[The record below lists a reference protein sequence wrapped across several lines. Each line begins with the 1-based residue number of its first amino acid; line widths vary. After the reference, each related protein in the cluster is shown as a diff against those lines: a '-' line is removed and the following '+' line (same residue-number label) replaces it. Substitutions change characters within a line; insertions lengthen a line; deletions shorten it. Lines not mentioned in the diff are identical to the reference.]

1 MIKKVF
7 QAERTVVPRAEVE
20 GGSWIGKSLE
30 GLDSQV
36 DMGKQQ
42 EKLVHGYPFL
52 WQLFNQWSGQA
63 WLTSLICGV
72 KKSQNALGFSNMG
85 IRKERLFLFA
95 GTDREAVSQCG
106 RGGGLSVS
114 GWMTQALGHLAFE
127 TPVGHTVDS

>member
-7 QAERTVVPRAEVE
+7 QAERTVVPRAEVK

-36 DMGKQQ
+36 YMGKQE

-95 GTDREAVSQCG
+95 GTDGSRKSVWQG
-106 RGGGLSVS
+106 RGFEREWLDDS
-114 GWMTQALGHLAFE
+114 GFGTLGF
-127 TPVGHTVDS
+127 